1 MIVEKIANHSLECLS
16 VGVWEAGLHSTLMW
30 GLGHEKKN
38 KKKNPVLRAR
48 PTKFFLL
55 ADFFLPFFQ
64 NFVKLPLFWPKSKS
78 FSWKFLK
85 ISQNI
90 FPKFFCKKCL
100 VFFTVFRVI
109 LLPEMKKKTQTNKQ
123 NQKIKNKTKKRP
135 IDRLYL
141 AGLSAHDTGSSPP
154 PHGLTTPT
162 T

>member
-30 GLGHEKKN
+30 GLGHEKK
-38 KKKNPVLRAR
+38 KKKTCFTGTTNQIFHFGR
-48 PTKFFLL
+48 FFSS
-55 ADFFLPFFQ
+55 FYQ
-64 NFVKLPLFWPKSKS
+64 NFVKLPLFWPKSKN

-109 LLPEMKKKTQTNKQ
+109 LLPEMKKKANKQTNK
-123 NQKIKNKTKKRP
+123 NKKSKTKQKNARSTDSTWQVCP
-135 IDRLYL
+135 PMTQVL
-141 AGLSAHDTGSSPP
+141 PP